1 MAQKTPLKKS
11 YTSHRG
17 KPIDIDGLR
26 QRNELVPAV
35 GNARV
40 NARGDKLGPGGKII
54 QSRES
59 MLQEYYNTQSSTPD
73 EIAVSQ
79 TKKSSSVESNQDES
93 QELQDSNW
101 IEDDEGNFVQK
112 KNTRSK
118 SKS

>member
-1 MAQKTPLKKS
+1 MAQKTSVQKT

-26 QRNELVPAV
+26 QRNELTPAV

-59 MLQEYYNTQSSTPD
+59 ILQDYYNTQGNTPD
-73 EIAVSQ
+73 EIAVAQ
-79 TKKSSSVESNQDES
+79 TKNKPVNESTQDES
-93 QELQDSNW
+93 QIIEDSNW
-101 IEDDEGNFVQK
+101 IEDNEGNFVQK
-112 KNTRSK
+112 KNTRTK